1 MDRIHDLVEMLAASR
16 RAVAF
21 TGAGVST
28 LSGVPD
34 FRGADG
40 LYARL
45 GGPDVFDIDVFRRD
59 PSVFYGATRDIFY
72 PAAAPRPSLVH
83 RVCARLE
90 AAGRLRAVITQNI
103 DMLHQQAGS
112 RRVIE
117 LHGSPAW
124 HRCPA
129 CDRRYDFAWARERV
143 RRDGLPRCEDCRA
156 VVKPEVTF
164 FGEML
169 PEGAL
174 EEAWTLAGEADL
186 MLVLGSSLVVQPA
199 ASVPRVTVEA
209 GGRLVI
215 VNRDPTPLDRHG
227 APRFD
232 DLEAVFTVLDRAF

>member
-1 MDRIHDLVEMLAASR
+1 METIRDLVDLLAASR
-16 RAVAF
+16 RTVVF
-21 TGAGVST
+21 TGAGIST

-45 GGPDVFDIDVFRRD
+45 GGPHVFDIDVFRRE
-59 PSVFYGATRDIFY
+59 PSVFYDAARDVFY
-72 PAAAPRPSLVH
+72 PAEPPRPSLVH

-90 AAGRLRAVITQNI
+90 AAGRITGIVTQNI

-112 RRVIE
+112 RRVVE

-129 CDRRYDFAWARERV
+129 CERRYDFAWARDRV
-143 RRDGLPRCEDCRA
+143 RRGGLPRCEDCRA
-156 VVKPEVTF
+156 VVKPEITF

-174 EEAWTLAGEADL
+174 ETAWTMAGEADV

-215 VNRDPTPLDRHG
+215 VNRDPTPMDHHCRH
-227 APRFD
+227 RFD
-232 DLEAVFTVLDRAF
+232 DLEDVFSVLDEAF